1 MIVAA
6 RRPTRG
12 AGAIGRRAGFTLLE
26 MGLVIAILGILAVL
40 IADFH
45 VNQLNLRTAERR
57 IDGVVRDV
65 RTIVDAS
72 LAWAATNPDGRWPHN
87 VSGDRAIGIDRLS
100 EDKLLTA
107 LPSNRYLRCPGR
119 NPGQPDADECQPY
132 TLIGWDRGDRVRDG
146 AYRLAYSANAA
157 DPNNPEDL
165 VVRFTIPGSHA
176 HTVAAQLPQGTALL
190 DDPDNPAAADI
201 YRVEARVLLGGST
214 RFVLLN
220 NEGRPLVFKPGSAA
234 DAAGAG
240 NLYNVRNISS
250 GGLTDADAVFLG
262 FDPDDGI
269 TVEKGDLEVA
279 GGDLTV
285 SGSGSLTVN
294 GCPITPTCP

>member
-26 MGLVIAILGILAVL
+26 MGLVIAILGLLAVL

-45 VNQLNLRTAERR
+45 INQLNLRTAERR

-165 VVRFTIPGSHA
+165 VVRFTMPGSHA
-176 HTVAAQLPQGTALL
+176 HTVAAQLPQGTAWL
-190 DDPDNPAAADI
+190 DDPDVPDI
-201 YRVEARVLLGGST
+201 YRVEARILQGGST

-220 NEGRPLVFKPGSAA
+220 NEGRAVIFSPNP
-234 DAAGAG
+234 DAATSGAG
-240 NLYNVRNISS
+240 SLYNVRRIDS
-250 GGLTDADAVFLG
+250 GGPTSTGAVFLG
-262 FDPDDGI
+262 FDPDDGLQ
-269 TVEKGDLEVA
+269 VENGGLEVT

-285 SGSGSLTVN
+285 SGSIN
-294 GCPITPTCP
+294 GCRISSTKCPP